1 MKGAILGQTYDY
13 VIVGGGAAGCV
24 LANVL
29 SRDASKQVLLLEAG
43 PRDLHPMIHMPKGVA
58 KLVAN
63 ATYTWPFDVAPGKG
77 SNAPPMTWVR
87 GKTLGGSSAI
97 NGMMYVRGQP
107 ADFAELARRCGADWG
122 WDHIASAYREVENHE
137 LGSAAT
143 RGGSGP
149 LRISMPSPHPLL
161 EALIAGGR
169 AVGLEPQVDINEP
182 DDAEKIGYCPRT
194 IWRGRRQSSAVA
206 FLRSALNRANLHIRT
221 GVIADRVVFD
231 RQRALGIDGRV
242 DGASVHFAAHR
253 VILSAGTLASPAI
266 LQRSGIGA
274 SSLLGSLGI
283 EIVVDCPA
291 VGANLREHCALA
303 LQFAVRKGLSQNAS
317 FGGWRLLLNGI
328 RYYLNRSGPLSTGA
342 YDVGGWFKTRPDLD
356 RPNAQFIA
364 APFST
369 DRTKGKGKL
378 VMEGRPGMQLAV
390 YPLRPRSVGDLAIGS
405 RDPTVLPD
413 VSLNFFDDPE
423 DCREMIDAVRF
434 VRRLVHSGPLSGL
447 VGEETRPGTQFESDE
462 DILDAYRRLGTSA
475 YHAVGTCR
483 MGTDDASVVDPRTA
497 VRGVSGLNVVD
508 LSIAPFVIAGN
519 TFGPTVAMARR
530 AADLIVASA

>member
-1 MKGAILGQTYDY
+1 MGQTYDY

-29 SRDASKQVLLLEAG
+29 SRDSSKQVLLLEAG

-87 GKTLGGSSAI
+87 GKTLGGSSSI

-107 ADFAELARRCGADWG
+107 ADFAELASHCGADWD
-122 WDHIASAYREVENHE
+122 WDHIAAAYREVEHHE
-137 LGSAAT
+137 LGSAPT
-143 RGGSGP
+143 RGVSGP

-169 AVGLEPQVDINEP
+169 AVGLEPQIDINAP

-194 IWRGRRQSSAVA
+194 IWRGRRQSAAVA
-206 FLRSALNRANLHIRT
+206 FLRSASNRPNLHIKT
-221 GVIADRVVFD
+221 GVIADRVIFD
-231 RQRALGIDGRV
+231 RQRAVGIDCLA
-242 DGASVHFAAHR
+242 DGAHVHFAARR

-274 SSLLGSLGI
+274 SALLDALGI
-283 EIVVDCPA
+283 ERVVDRPA

-303 LQFAVRKGLSQNAS
+303 LQFSVRAGMSQNAS
-317 FGGWRLLLNGI
+317 FGGWRLLLNGM

-342 YDVGGWFKTRPDLD
+342 YDVGGWFKTTPELD

-378 VMEGRPGMQLAV
+378 VMEGRPGMQIAV
-390 YPLRPRSVGDLAIGS
+390 YPLRPRSVGELTIKS
-405 RDPTVLPD
+405 RDPAVLPA
-413 VSLNFFDDPE
+413 VALNFFQHPE
-423 DCREMIDAVRF
+423 DRREMIDAVRF
-434 VRRLVHSGPLSGL
+434 IRRLVQSAPLSGI
-447 VGEETRPGTQFESDE
+447 VDAETRPGPQLESE
-462 DILDAYRRLGTSA
+462 VDILDAYRRLGTTA

-483 MGTDDASVVDPRTA
+483 MGIDDMSVVDSRTA
-497 VRGVSGLNVVD
+497 VRGVSSLNVVD

-519 TFGPTVAMARR
+519 TFAPTVAMARR